1 MTEMKKKIT
10 VVKIGGTEGVNFS
23 NICENVARL
32 WAEGVALILVH
43 GGSAE
48 ANALGTDLNLPPHFI
63 TSPSGHV
70 SRYTDLKTMEIFIM
84 AVNGTVNTR
93 LVADLQQKGVNAFG
107 LAGLDGGLIRASRKE
122 AIQSVENGK
131 RRIIRDD
138 YSGKI
143 VSVETS
149 LLQLLLSGGMVP
161 VIAPI
166 ALGQNGEPLNVD
178 ADRAAAEVAAAMS
191 AETLILLTAV
201 PGLMKK
207 FPDVNTLIRN
217 IERKDLEQ
225 MQTYAEGRMKK
236 KVLGAQE
243 ALEKGVRNV
252 LIADGSGK
260 DPIDNALA
268 GNCTW
273 IH

>member
-32 WAEGVALILVH
+32 WAEGAALILVH